1 MIVVSPA
8 KKLNMEPVEDMLP
21 TEPVFAEQA
30 CEIEPEENRLGRGG
44 TGGTRLDASGARAPG
59 REPNGP

>member
-8 KKLNMEPVEDMLP
+8 KKLNMEPVEDILP

-30 CEIEPEENRLGRGG
+30 
-44 TGGTRLDASGARAPG
+44 
-59 REPNGP
+59 RELAAVADKLSLEQLQKLIAKDS